1 MSKPGKVLKALCKKL
16 GVRLTV
22 KRGQKRVYKSVAVL
36 KRQCKRKKEKKVKK
50 RKRKFGKNTTFK
62 TLKKYAIPAS
72 IGAGLGVAGT
82 ALGMK
87 AYLNN
92 LYLKILNNEI
102 QPENVP
108 SLILKILDKRFK
120 YQNYIKDVG
129 IQIER
134 DYEELGDK
142 SSPTG
147 GEIIFLVDFNRHGS
161 RYAKALENLEKSK
174 KRDSMSEYYEDALML
189 PYKIQFVSHMVPN
202 YRNFFKKNKYMSIKT
217 AKKLYPGNFLSSDS
231 YENQKRIQDEN
242 EKLNESIADKQLKDS
257 IELYNMMKMED
268 EAADNVLNKK
278 NIDLEQEVMLFGKK
292 KRRKRKK
299 KK

>member
-1 MSKPGKVLKALCKKL
+1 MSRPGKVLKALCKKL

-36 KRQCKRKKEKKVKK
+36 KRQCANKKKKVK

-120 YQNYIKDVG
+120 YQNYIKDVA
-129 IQIER
+129 IQIES
-134 DYEELGDK
+134 DYEDILKK
-142 SSPTG
+142 SRPIG
-147 GEIIFLVDFNRHGS
+147 GEITFSIDFNRHGS

-174 KRDSMSEYYEDALML
+174 KRDSMSDYYEDALLL
-189 PYKIQFVSHMVPN
+189 PHRIQFVTHMKK
-202 YRNFFKKNKYMSIKT
+202 YKTIMFKKNKYMSIKT
-217 AKKLYPGNFLSSDS
+217 AKELYPGNFLSRDS

-242 EKLNESIADKQLKDS
+242 EKLKESIADKQLKDS

-268 EAADNVLNKK
+268 EAVDNVLNKK
-278 NIDLEQEVMLFGKK
+278 VLTPVNEVMLFGKK

>member
-134 DYEELGDK
+134 DYEELGNK